1 MRWLSKLFQVDHEIL
16 PSAAQQRLI
25 KVRAALILGEWLGVF
40 LLAVLLHARLPL
52 LSLALILGLHVVL
65 NAVAWLRLR
74 AGGAALSEVAL
85 QLAVDAACIGALVF
99 LTGGYANPFISL
111 LLVPLILAAV
121 TLPPW
126 HAWGMALWVGGLY
139 TLLMRFYHPLQ
150 IQVSPAA
157 AVDMHLSGMWLNFLL
172 TAALVAAFAG
182 RQAASL
188 RRRDAELAQAR
199 EQRLRDEQLFALG
212 LQAATAAHD
221 LATPMASVR
230 ITLDELRRDYAGD
243 DELDRPLALLSSQ
256 VMRMQAVLRRLGDSA
271 RARGEKSGPP
281 IAAQAWLARTLEHWG
296 LMWPQ
301 ARVRLEVANDV
312 AAKLPLLPD
321 DPALEA
327 VLCVLLN
334 NAAQASP
341 DSVTLRA
348 RLCDQDLCLEVVDCG
363 GGLQAGNAAGKAEGW
378 GVGLELARAALE
390 RMGGALEIDTSAA
403 GGVNARVRLPLSM
416 LTQAA

>member
-1 MRWLSKLFQVDHEIL
+1 MLLFQRLFRVNGEVL
-16 PSAAQQRLI
+16 PHLAQQRLI
-25 KVRAALILGEWLGVF
+25 KVRAALIIGEWLGIT
-40 LLAVLLHARLPL
+40 LLALVLHARLPL

-65 NAVAWLRLR
+65 NGVAWLRLR
-74 AGGAALSEVAL
+74 AGGAALTEVAL

-121 TLPPW
+121 TLPPL
-126 HAWGMALWVGGLY
+126 HAWGMAIWVGALY

-150 IQVSPAA
+150 IEVSPEV

-182 RQAASL
+182 RQAATL
-188 RRRDAELAQAR
+188 RRRDAELAQVR

-221 LATPMASVR
+221 LATPMMSVR

-243 DELDRPLALLSSQ
+243 DELDQPLGLLAGQ
-256 VMRMQAVLRRLGDSA
+256 VARMQAVLDRLGDSA
-271 RARGEKSGPP
+271 RGRGDRVGLP
-281 IAAQAWLARTLEHWG
+281 IAAQAWLARTLERWG
-296 LMWPQ
+296 LMWPH
-301 ARVRLEVANDV
+301 ARVTLDLDAELDASQPML
-312 AAKLPLLPD
+312 AD

-327 VLCVLLN
+327 ILVVLLN

-341 DSVTLRA
+341 DTVLLRA
-348 RLCDQDLCLEVVDCG
+348 RVSPKSLLLEVIDRG
-363 GGLQAGNAAGKAEGW
+363 GGLDSGKTEGW
-378 GVGLELARAALE
+378 GVGLELARATLE
-390 RMGGALEIDTSAA
+390 RIGGSLEIGASEV
-403 GGVNARVRLPLSM
+403 GGVSARIRLPLASVEV
-416 LTQAA
+416 A

>member
-1 MRWLSKLFQVDHEIL
+1 MRLLSRLFRVDHEVL
-16 PSAAQQRLI
+16 PRLAQQRLI
-25 KVRAALILGEWLGVF
+25 KVRAALILGEWLGIA
-40 LLAVLLHARLPL
+40 LLAAGLHARLPL
-52 LSLALILGLHVVL
+52 LSLALILGLHAVL
-65 NAVAWLRLR
+65 YGVAWMRLR
-74 AGGAALSEVAL
+74 AGGTMPTEVAL

-139 TLLMRFYHPLQ
+139 TVLMRFYRPLQ
-150 IQVSPAA
+150 IQVSPEA

-182 RQAASL
+182 RQAATL
-188 RRRDAELAQAR
+188 RRRDAELAEAR

-221 LATPMASVR
+221 LATPMASIR

-243 DELDRPLALLSSQ
+243 DELDQPLALLSGQ
-256 VMRMQAVLRRLGDSA
+256 VMRMQAVLERLGASA
-271 RARGEKSGPP
+271 RARGTQAGPP
-281 IAAQAWLARTLEHWG
+281 MPTQAWLARTLERWG

-301 ARVRLEVANDV
+301 VRVRLDV
-312 AAKLPLLPD
+312 AENLPVLAD

-327 VLCVLLN
+327 VLIVLLN

-341 DSVTLRA
+341 DTVVLRA
-348 RLCDQDLCLEVVDCG
+348 ACVDQALWLEVVDSG
-363 GGLQAGNAAGKAEGW
+363 GGLESGKAGGW

-390 RMGGALEIDTSAA
+390 RMGGALEIGVSET
-403 GGVNARVRLPLSM
+403 GGVNARVILPRQDVACLA
-416 LTQAA
+416 QAV

>member
-1 MRWLSKLFQVDHEIL
+1 MRLISRLFRVDHEVL
-16 PSAAQQRLI
+16 PRAAQQRLI
-25 KVRAALILGEWLGVF
+25 KVRAALLLGEWLGVG
-40 LLAVLLHARLPL
+40 LLAVGLHARLPL
-52 LSLALILGLHVVL
+52 LSLALILGLHALL
-65 NAVAWLRLR
+65 NGVAWLRMR
-74 AGGAALSEVAL
+74 AGGAGLTEVAL
-85 QLAVDAACIGALVF
+85 QLSVDAACIGALVF

-139 TLLMRFYHPLQ
+139 TVLMRFYHPLQ
-150 IQVSPAA
+150 IQVSPEA

-182 RQAASL
+182 RQAATL

-199 EQRLRDEQLFALG
+199 EQHLRDEQLFALG

-243 DELDRPLALLSSQ
+243 DELDQPLSLLSSQ
-256 VMRMQAVLRRLGDSA
+256 VDRMQTVLARLGESA
-271 RARGEKSGPP
+271 RARGAEAGPP
-281 IAAQAWLARTLEHWG
+281 MPARDWLARVLEHWG

-301 ARVRLEVANDV
+301 VRVHLECAPD
-312 AAKLPLLPD
+312 LPVLAD

-327 VLCVLLN
+327 VLLVLLN

-341 DSVTLRA
+341 ESVQLRA
-348 RLCDQDLCLEVVDCG
+348 SQRDQALWLEVMDRG
-363 GGLQAGNAAGKAEGW
+363 GGFASDKAGGW

-390 RMGGALEIDTSAA
+390 RIGGELNIESSEH
-403 GGVNARVRLPLSM
+403 GGVNARVVLP
-416 LTQAA
+416 QAMEV